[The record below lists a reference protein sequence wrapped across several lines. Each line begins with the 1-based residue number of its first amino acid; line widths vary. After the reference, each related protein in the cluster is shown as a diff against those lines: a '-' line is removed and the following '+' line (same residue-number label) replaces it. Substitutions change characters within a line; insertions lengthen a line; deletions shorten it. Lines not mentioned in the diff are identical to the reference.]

1 MSSRLTEWAEEMGD
15 ERREMEAGRGK
26 QRGAHGLHPPEPNS
40 KSIDDRR
47 WSYASERT
55 RAPLAC
61 ESSARTSLHTSA
73 RGISNRPAGVAR
85 ARGGPPGRTGCAPW
99 RPAVSTGARVP
110 ARPMASVGRAV
121 NCSASNMY
129 GRAGT
134 RAAEAF
140 TWARGEPT
148 DGSRSTRNVTH
159 CSLSGN

>member
-1 MSSRLTEWAEEMGD
+1 MRGVRWKRGEGSSAGHTVSTRPNQTQNLSMIGD
-15 ERREMEAGRGK
+15 GATLPSGRAL
-26 QRGAHGLHPPEPNS
+26 RSPVSHRPEPPFTQAHA
-40 KSIDDRR
+40 
-47 WSYASERT
+47 ASQTGQRVSLG
-55 RAPLAC
+55 RAA
-61 ESSARTSLHTSA
+61 ARPVEPASDQ
-73 RGISNRPAGVAR
+73 RRPAR
-85 ARGGPPGRTGCAPW
+85 
-99 RPAVSTGARVP
+99 STGARVP